1 MLKLKG
7 LISKDTID
15 KVFEYARVEEVISD
29 FIALKKTGANFKGLS
44 PFTNEKTPSFIVSPS
59 KQIWKDFSSGKGG
72 NVIAFLMEH
81 EQFNYPESVR
91 YLANKY
97 NIEVIE
103 TTDKFENVEERN
115 ARESLFI
122 INSFAQ
128 EYFQNILSKEDIVKD
143 YLINRGL
150 SASTIDN
157 FNIGFSP
164 DFKNSF
170 YNKSIENGF
179 TRDYLIDTGLV
190 IANEDN
196 YVDRFRGRIMFPIKS
211 ISGRILGFG
220 GRIINSNKKLAKY
233 INSPESKIYNKS
245 KTLYGIY
252 ESKQFI
258 VKDDVCYLVEG
269 YMDVVQL
276 HEHGIK
282 NVLASSGTSL
292 TKDQIILIKRLTSN
306 IVILF
311 DGDQAGLSASLR
323 SIDMILEEGLNV
335 RICPLPNGEDPDSFV
350 KKHKRNK
357 MINYIDEQSKDLIDF
372 ILSVNKEYKNDEDK
386 KVNII
391 KSILKSISL
400 IPDSLK
406 QEVYIKKLSSVLSID
421 ESSLFRSFSTIETAK
436 KIQKTK
442 IPNNSGDNLYKVKT
456 SKKEN
461 RSEYIYQLERQIISI
476 LLKYGA
482 EEIIFEDVILNKNE
496 KGDIV
501 ENKKEIRS
509 KVFEKIYLDL
519 QQDEIEFTH
528 EPFKEIYNKLI
539 NSFHNQ
545 NLVSIDS
552 FINDLEPSSSKI
564 VSDILINDEKY
575 QLHDWE
581 KKNIYVK
588 KIGSELSQLVNET
601 ILNMRRYLIDK
612 KINELQDNSNDN
624 KEKVLEEVMSYYSLK
639 KLLSAKLNRVV

>member
-1 MLKLKG
+1 

-15 KVFEYARVEEVISD
+15 KVFEFSRVEEVISD

-81 EQFNYPESVR
+81 EQFNYPESIR

-97 NIEVIE
+97 NIEIIE
-103 TTDKFENVEERN
+103 TAESAENVEERN
-115 ARESLFI
+115 ERESLFI
-122 INSFAQ
+122 INSYALS
-128 EYFQNILSKEDIVKD
+128 YFEEIYSKNDRIKK
-143 YLINRGL
+143 YLIDRGL
-150 SASTIDN
+150 SESTIQNFSLGYSNDSQNEFYKSASNKGYSDN
-157 FNIGFSP
+157 FL
-164 DFKNSF
+164 
-170 YNKSIENGF
+170 EE
-179 TRDYLIDTGLV
+179 TGLV
-190 IANEDN
+190 LSNADKKI
-196 YVDRFRGRIMFPIKS
+196 DRFRGRIIFPIKS
-211 ISGRILGFG
+211 IAGRIVGFG
-220 GRIINSNKKLAKY
+220 GRIVDSTKKIAKY

-258 VKDDVCYLVEG
+258 VRDDVCLLVEG
-269 YMDVVQL
+269 YMDVIQL

-306 IVILF
+306 IIILF

-335 RICPLPNGEDPDSFV
+335 KICSFPDGEDPDSFV
-350 KKHKRNK
+350 KKNK
-357 MINYIDEQSKDLIDF
+357 KDFMLDYVEKESKDFIDF
-372 ILSVNKEYKNDEDK
+372 KLDINSDFYNDEDK
-386 KVNII
+386 KVALI
-391 KSILKSISL
+391 KNILKSISL
-400 IPDSLK
+400 IPDPLK
-406 QEVYIKKLSSVLSID
+406 QEIYIKKLSSILEID
-421 ESSLFRSFSTIETAK
+421 EASLFRSFANIENSKSLKKSSRKLYRK
-436 KIQKTK
+436 KIV
-442 IPNNSGDNLYKVKT
+442 KVQSSKNENT
-456 SKKEN
+456 S
-461 RSEYIYQLERQIISI
+461 SYIYQLERQIISI

-482 EEIIFEDVILNKNE
+482 EEILFEDTRLSK
-496 KGDIV
+496 D
-501 ENKKEIRS
+501 ENGKVLETKKEIRS

-528 EPFKEIYNKLI
+528 SPFKDIYNKLI
-539 NSFHNQ
+539 NGFHNGTT
-545 NLVSIDS
+545 LSIEN
-552 FINDLEPSSSKI
+552 FINDLDSSSSKI

-581 KKNIYVK
+581 RKNIYVK

-601 ILNMRRYLIDK
+601 ILNMRRFLIDK
-612 KINELQDNSNDN
+612 KIIELQEFQKEDN
-624 KEKVLEEVMSYYSLK
+624 KNDILEQVMSYYKLK
-639 KLLSAKLNRVV
+639 KILSAKLNRVV

>member
-1 MLKLKG
+1 M
-7 LISKDTID
+7 ISKETID
-15 KVFEYARVEEVISD
+15 KVFEFARVEEVISD

-81 EQFNYPESVR
+81 EQFNYPESIR

-97 NIEVIE
+97 NIEIIE
-103 TTDKFENVEERN
+103 TNDKNENSEERN
-115 ARESLFI
+115 KRESLFI

-128 EYFQNILSKEDIVKD
+128 EYFQNVVLKEVDVKN
-143 YLINRGL
+143 YLKERGL
-150 SASTIDN
+150 SDSTIVN

-164 DFKNSF
+164 DKKNSF
-170 YNKSIENGF
+170 YKYASEKGF
-179 TRDYLIDTGLV
+179 STDYLIETGLV
-190 IANEDN
+190 ISNENN
-196 YVDRFRGRIMFPIKS
+196 YIDRFRGRIMFPIKS
-211 ISGRILGFG
+211 ISGRVIGFG
-220 GRIINSNKKLAKY
+220 GRIIDSNKKIAKY

-258 VKDDVCYLVEG
+258 VKNDVCFLVEG

-282 NVLASSGTSL
+282 NVLATSGTSL

-306 IVILF
+306 IIILF
-311 DGDQAGLSASLR
+311 DGDQAGLSASMR

-335 RICPLPNGEDPDSFV
+335 KICQFPDGEDPDSFV
-350 KKHKRNK
+350 KKYKHDK
-357 MINYIDEQSKDLIDF
+357 MIEYIDEESKDLIDF
-372 ILSVNKEYKNDEDK
+372 IISVNNEFEKDEDK
-386 KVNII
+386 KVDLI

-400 IPDSLK
+400 IPDLLK
-406 QEVYIKKLSSVLSID
+406 QEVYIKKLSSVLSIE
-421 ESSLFRSFSTIETAK
+421 ESSLFRSFSNIKVGKKLQKSKSRQYSKNIVKIES
-436 KIQKTK
+436 
-442 IPNNSGDNLYKVKT
+442 P
-456 SKKEN
+456 KKEDK
-461 RSEYIYQLERQIISI
+461 SGYIYQLERQIISI
-476 LLKYGA
+476 LLKYGV
-482 EEIIFEDVILNKNE
+482 EEIVFEDIFLNKNE

-501 ENKKEIRS
+501 ESRKEIRS
-509 KVFEKIYLDL
+509 KVYEKIYLDL

-528 EPFKEIYNKLI
+528 GPFKEIYNKLI

-545 NLVSIDS
+545 NLISIDS
-552 FINDLEPSSSKI
+552 FINDLEPNSSKI

-612 KINELQDNSNDN
+612 KIHELQDNSNN
-624 KEKVLEEVMSYYSLK
+624 ETNKVLEEVMSYYRLK

>member
-1 MLKLKG
+1 M
-7 LISKDTID
+7 ISKETID

-81 EQFNYPESVR
+81 EQFNYPESIR

-97 NIEVIE
+97 NIEIIE
-103 TTDKFENVEERN
+103 TTNKSENVEERN
-115 ARESLFI
+115 VRESLFI
-122 INSFAQ
+122 INSYAQ
-128 EYFQNILSKEDIVKD
+128 EFFQNILSKED
-143 YLINRGL
+143 N
-150 SASTIDN
+150 
-157 FNIGFSP
+157 
-164 DFKNSF
+164 
-170 YNKSIENGF
+170 
-179 TRDYLIDTGLV
+179 TRDYLIDRGLSDSTIENFSIGFSPDLKNSFYKNASENGFTKDYLIETGLV
-190 IANEDN
+190 ISNEDTHF
-196 YVDRFRGRIMFPIKS
+196 DRFRGRIMFPIKS

-220 GRIINSNKKLAKY
+220 GRIIDSNKKIAKY

-311 DGDQAGLSASLR
+311 DGDEAGLSASLR

-335 RICPLPNGEDPDSFV
+335 RICPFPDGEDPDSFV
-350 KKHKRNK
+350 KKNKRDK
-357 MINYIDEQSKDLIDF
+357 MVAYIDEQSKDLIDF
-372 ILSVNKEYKNDEDK
+372 ILSINKEYENDEDK
-386 KVNII
+386 KVALI

-421 ESSLFRSFSTIETAK
+421 ESSLFRSFSTIETGK
-436 KIQKTK
+436 KIQKAKTRNYSR
-442 IPNNSGDNLYKVKT
+442 NNVLKVET

-461 RSEYIYQLERQIISI
+461 TSEYIYQLERQIISI

-482 EEIIFEDVILNKNE
+482 EEILFEDIILNKNE

-501 ENKKEIRS
+501 ESKKQIRS

-528 EPFKEIYNKLI
+528 GPFKEIYNKLI
-539 NSFHNQ
+539 NSLHNQ
-545 NLVSIDS
+545 KLVSIDS
-552 FINDLEPSSSKI
+552 FINDLETNSSKI

-612 KINELQDNSNDN
+612 KITELQDNSKDD
-624 KEKVLEEVMSYYSLK
+624 KDEVLEEVMSYYSLK

>member
-1 MLKLKG
+1 M
-7 LISKDTID
+7 ISKDTID
-15 KVFEYARVEEVISD
+15 KVFEFSRVEEVISD

-81 EQFNYPESVR
+81 EQFNYPESIR

-97 NIEVIE
+97 NIEIIE
-103 TTDKFENVEERN
+103 TAESAENVEERN
-115 ARESLFI
+115 ERESLFI
-122 INSFAQ
+122 INSYALS
-128 EYFQNILSKEDIVKD
+128 YFEEIYSKNDRIKK
-143 YLINRGL
+143 YLIDRGL
-150 SASTIDN
+150 SESTIQNFSLGYSNDSQNEFYRSASNKGYSDN
-157 FNIGFSP
+157 FL
-164 DFKNSF
+164 
-170 YNKSIENGF
+170 EE
-179 TRDYLIDTGLV
+179 TGLV
-190 IANEDN
+190 LSTADKKI
-196 YVDRFRGRIMFPIKS
+196 DRFRGRIIFPIKS
-211 ISGRILGFG
+211 IAGRIVGFG
-220 GRIINSNKKLAKY
+220 GRIVDSTKKIAKY

-258 VKDDVCYLVEG
+258 VRDDVCLLVEG
-269 YMDVVQL
+269 YMDVIQL

-306 IVILF
+306 IIILF

-335 RICPLPNGEDPDSFV
+335 KICSFPDGEDPDSFV
-350 KKHKRNK
+350 KKNK
-357 MINYIDEQSKDLIDF
+357 KDFMLDYIKKESKDFIDF
-372 ILSVNKEYKNDEDK
+372 KLDINSDFHNDEDK
-386 KVNII
+386 KVALI
-391 KSILKSISL
+391 KNILKSISL

-406 QEVYIKKLSSVLSID
+406 QEVYIKKLSSILEID
-421 ESSLFRSFSTIETAK
+421 EASLFRSFANIENSKSLKKSSRKLYEK
-436 KIQKTK
+436 KIV
-442 IPNNSGDNLYKVKT
+442 KVQSSKNENT
-456 SKKEN
+456 S
-461 RSEYIYQLERQIISI
+461 SYIYQLERQIISI

-482 EEIIFEDVILNKNE
+482 EEILFEDTRLSK
-496 KGDIV
+496 D
-501 ENKKEIRS
+501 ENGKVLETKKEIRS

-528 EPFKEIYNKLI
+528 SPFKDIYNKLI
-539 NSFHNQ
+539 NGFHNGTT
-545 NLVSIDS
+545 LSIEN
-552 FINDLEPSSSKI
+552 FINDLDSSSSKI

-581 KKNIYVK
+581 RKNIYVK

-601 ILNMRRYLIDK
+601 ILNMRRFLIDK
-612 KINELQDNSNDN
+612 KIIELQEFQKEDN
-624 KEKVLEEVMSYYSLK
+624 KKDILEQVMSYYKLK
-639 KLLSAKLNRVV
+639 KVLSAKLNRVV

>member
-1 MLKLKG
+1 M
-7 LISKDTID
+7 ISKETID
-15 KVFEYARVEEVISD
+15 KVFEFARVEEVISD

-81 EQFNYPESVR
+81 EQFNYPESIR

-97 NIEVIE
+97 NIEIIE
-103 TTDKFENVEERN
+103 TNDKYENSEERN
-115 ARESLFI
+115 KRESLFI

-128 EYFQNILSKEDIVKD
+128 EYFQNVVLEEVDVKNYLKE
-143 YLINRGL
+143 RGL
-150 SASTIDN
+150 SDSTIVN

-164 DFKNSF
+164 DKKNSF
-170 YNKSIENGF
+170 YKYASEKGF
-179 TRDYLIDTGLV
+179 SADYLIETGLV
-190 IANEDN
+190 ISNEN
-196 YVDRFRGRIMFPIKS
+196 NNIDRFRGRIMFPIKS
-211 ISGRILGFG
+211 ISGRVIGFG
-220 GRIINSNKKLAKY
+220 GRIIDSNKKIAKY

-258 VKDDVCYLVEG
+258 VKNDVCFLVEG

-282 NVLASSGTSL
+282 NVLATSGTSL

-306 IVILF
+306 IIILF
-311 DGDQAGLSASLR
+311 DGDQAGLSASMR

-335 RICPLPNGEDPDSFV
+335 KICQFPDGEDPDSFV
-350 KKHKRNK
+350 KKYKHDK
-357 MINYIDEQSKDLIDF
+357 MIEYIDQESKDLIDF
-372 ILSVNKEYKNDEDK
+372 IISVNNEFEKDEDK
-386 KVNII
+386 KVDLI

-400 IPDSLK
+400 IPDLLK
-406 QEVYIKKLSSVLSID
+406 QEVYIKKLSSVLSIE
-421 ESSLFRSFSTIETAK
+421 ESSLFRSFSNIKVGK
-436 KIQKTK
+436 KIQKSKSRQYSKNIVK
-442 IPNNSGDNLYKVKT
+442 IESP
-456 SKKEN
+456 KKEDK
-461 RSEYIYQLERQIISI
+461 SGYIYQLERQIISI
-476 LLKYGA
+476 LLKYGV
-482 EEIIFEDVILNKNE
+482 EEIVFEDIFLNKNE

-501 ENKKEIRS
+501 ESRKEIRS
-509 KVFEKIYLDL
+509 KVYEKIYLDL

-528 EPFKEIYNKLI
+528 GPFKEIYNKLI

-545 NLVSIDS
+545 NLISIDS
-552 FINDLEPSSSKI
+552 FINDLEPNSSKI

-612 KINELQDNSNDN
+612 KIHELQDNSNN
-624 KEKVLEEVMSYYSLK
+624 ETNKVLEEVMSYYRLK

>member
-1 MLKLKG
+1 M
-7 LISKDTID
+7 ISKDTID
-15 KVFEYARVEEVISD
+15 KVFEFSRVEEVVSD

-81 EQFNYPESVR
+81 EQFNYPESIR

-97 NIEVIE
+97 NIEIIE
-103 TTDKFENVEERN
+103 TAESAENVEERN
-115 ARESLFI
+115 ERESLFI
-122 INSFAQ
+122 INSYALS
-128 EYFQNILSKEDIVKD
+128 YFEEIYSKNDRIKK
-143 YLINRGL
+143 YLIDRGL
-150 SASTIDN
+150 SESTIQNFSLGYSNDFQNEFYKSASNKGYSDN
-157 FNIGFSP
+157 FL
-164 DFKNSF
+164 
-170 YNKSIENGF
+170 EE
-179 TRDYLIDTGLV
+179 TGLV
-190 IANEDN
+190 LSNANKKI
-196 YVDRFRGRIMFPIKS
+196 DRFRGRIIFPIKS
-211 ISGRILGFG
+211 IAGRIVGFG
-220 GRIINSNKKLAKY
+220 GRIVDSTKKIAKY

-258 VKDDVCYLVEG
+258 VRDDVCLLVEG
-269 YMDVVQL
+269 YMDVIQL

-306 IVILF
+306 IIILF

-335 RICPLPNGEDPDSFV
+335 KICSFPDGEDPDSFV
-350 KKHKRNK
+350 KKNK
-357 MINYIDEQSKDLIDF
+357 KDFMLDYVEKESKDFIDF
-372 ILSVNKEYKNDEDK
+372 KLDINSDFHNDEDK
-386 KVNII
+386 KVALI
-391 KSILKSISL
+391 KNILKSISL

-406 QEVYIKKLSSVLSID
+406 QEIYIKKLSSILEID
-421 ESSLFRSFSTIETAK
+421 EASLFRSFANIENSKSLKKSSGKFYRK
-436 KIQKTK
+436 KIVKVQSSK
-442 IPNNSGDNLYKVKT
+442 NENS
-456 SKKEN
+456 S
-461 RSEYIYQLERQIISI
+461 SYIYQLERQIISI

-482 EEIIFEDVILNKNE
+482 EEILFEDTRLSK
-496 KGDIV
+496 D
-501 ENKKEIRS
+501 ENGKVLETKKEIRS

-528 EPFKEIYNKLI
+528 SPFKDIYNKLI
-539 NSFHNQ
+539 NGFHNGTT
-545 NLVSIDS
+545 LSIEN
-552 FINDLEPSSSKI
+552 FINDLDSSSSKI

-581 KKNIYVK
+581 RKNIYVK

-601 ILNMRRYLIDK
+601 ILNMRRFLIDK
-612 KINELQDNSNDN
+612 KIIELQEFQKEDN
-624 KEKVLEEVMSYYSLK
+624 KNDILEQVMSYYKLK
-639 KLLSAKLNRVV
+639 KILSAKLNRVV

>member
-1 MLKLKG
+1 M
-7 LISKDTID
+7 ISKDTID
-15 KVFEYARVEEVISD
+15 KVFEFARVEEVISD

-81 EQFNYPESVR
+81 EQFNYPESIR

-97 NIEVIE
+97 NIEIIE
-103 TTDKFENVEERN
+103 TNDKYENSEERN
-115 ARESLFI
+115 KRESLFI

-128 EYFQNILSKEDIVKD
+128 EYFQNVVLEEVDVKNYLKE
-143 YLINRGL
+143 RGL
-150 SASTIDN
+150 SDSTIVN

-164 DFKNSF
+164 DKKNSF
-170 YNKSIENGF
+170 YTNASEKGFSI
-179 TRDYLIDTGLV
+179 DYLIETGLV
-190 IANEDN
+190 ISNENN
-196 YVDRFRGRIMFPIKS
+196 YIDRFRGRIMFPIKS
-211 ISGRILGFG
+211 ISGRVIGFG
-220 GRIINSNKKLAKY
+220 GRIIDSNKKIAKY

-258 VKDDVCYLVEG
+258 VKNDVCFLVEG

-282 NVLASSGTSL
+282 NVLATSGTSL

-306 IVILF
+306 IIILF
-311 DGDQAGLSASLR
+311 DGDQAGLSASMR

-335 RICPLPNGEDPDSFV
+335 KICQFPDGEDPDSFV
-350 KKHKRNK
+350 KKYKHDK
-357 MINYIDEQSKDLIDF
+357 MIEYIDEESKDLIDF
-372 ILSVNKEYKNDEDK
+372 IISVNNEFEKDEDK
-386 KVNII
+386 KVDLI

-400 IPDSLK
+400 IPDLLK
-406 QEVYIKKLSSVLSID
+406 QEVYIKKLSSVLSIE
-421 ESSLFRSFSTIETAK
+421 ESSLFRSFSNIKVGKKLQKSKSRQYSKNIVKIES
-436 KIQKTK
+436 
-442 IPNNSGDNLYKVKT
+442 P
-456 SKKEN
+456 KKEDK
-461 RSEYIYQLERQIISI
+461 SGYIYQLERQIISI
-476 LLKYGA
+476 LLKYGV
-482 EEIIFEDVILNKNE
+482 EEIVFEDIFLNKNE

-501 ENKKEIRS
+501 ESRKEIRS
-509 KVFEKIYLDL
+509 KVYEKIYLDL

-528 EPFKEIYNKLI
+528 GPFKEIYNKLI

-545 NLVSIDS
+545 NLISIDS
-552 FINDLEPSSSKI
+552 FINDLEPNSSKI

-612 KINELQDNSNDN
+612 KIHELQDNSNN
-624 KEKVLEEVMSYYSLK
+624 ETNKVLEEVMSYYRLK

>member
-1 MLKLKG
+1 

-15 KVFEYARVEEVISD
+15 KVFEFSRVEEVISD

-81 EQFNYPESVR
+81 EQFNYPESIR

-97 NIEVIE
+97 NIEIIE
-103 TTDKFENVEERN
+103 TAESAENVEERN
-115 ARESLFI
+115 ERESLFI
-122 INSFAQ
+122 INSYALS
-128 EYFQNILSKEDIVKD
+128 YFEEIYSKNDRIKK
-143 YLINRGL
+143 YLIDRGL
-150 SASTIDN
+150 SESTIQNFSLGYSNDSQNEFYKSASNKGYSDN
-157 FNIGFSP
+157 FL
-164 DFKNSF
+164 
-170 YNKSIENGF
+170 EE
-179 TRDYLIDTGLV
+179 TGLV
-190 IANEDN
+190 LSNADKKI
-196 YVDRFRGRIMFPIKS
+196 DRFRGRIIFPIKS
-211 ISGRILGFG
+211 IAGRIVGFG
-220 GRIINSNKKLAKY
+220 GRIVDSTKKIAKY

-258 VKDDVCYLVEG
+258 VRDDVCLLVEG
-269 YMDVVQL
+269 YMDVIQL

-306 IVILF
+306 IIILF

-335 RICPLPNGEDPDSFV
+335 KICSFPDGEDPDSFV
-350 KKHKRNK
+350 KKNK
-357 MINYIDEQSKDLIDF
+357 KDFMLDYIEKESKDFIDF
-372 ILSVNKEYKNDEDK
+372 KLDINSDFHNDEDK
-386 KVNII
+386 KVALI
-391 KSILKSISL
+391 KNILKSISL

-406 QEVYIKKLSSVLSID
+406 QEIYIKKLSSILEID
-421 ESSLFRSFSTIETAK
+421 EASLFRSFANIENSKSLKKSSRKFYRK
-436 KIQKTK
+436 KIV
-442 IPNNSGDNLYKVKT
+442 KVQSSKNENT
-456 SKKEN
+456 S
-461 RSEYIYQLERQIISI
+461 SYIYQLERQIISI

-482 EEIIFEDVILNKNE
+482 EEILFEDTRLSK
-496 KGDIV
+496 D
-501 ENKKEIRS
+501 ENGKVLETKKEIRS

-528 EPFKEIYNKLI
+528 SPFKDIYNKLI
-539 NSFHNQ
+539 NGFHNGTT
-545 NLVSIDS
+545 LSIEN
-552 FINDLEPSSSKI
+552 FINDLDSSSSKI

-581 KKNIYVK
+581 RKNIYVK

-601 ILNMRRYLIDK
+601 ILNMRRFLIDK
-612 KINELQDNSNDN
+612 KIIELQEFQKEDN
-624 KEKVLEEVMSYYSLK
+624 KNDILEQVMSYYKLK
-639 KLLSAKLNRVV
+639 KILSAKLNRVV

>member
-1 MLKLKG
+1 M
-7 LISKDTID
+7 ISKDTID
-15 KVFEYARVEEVISD
+15 KVFEFSRVEEVISD

-81 EQFNYPESVR
+81 EQFNYPESIR

-97 NIEVIE
+97 NIEIIE
-103 TTDKFENVEERN
+103 TAESAENVEERN
-115 ARESLFI
+115 ERESLFI
-122 INSFAQ
+122 INSYALS
-128 EYFQNILSKEDIVKD
+128 YFEEIYSKNDRIKK
-143 YLINRGL
+143 YLIDRGL
-150 SASTIDN
+150 SESTIQNFSLGYSNDSQNEFYKSASNKGYSDN
-157 FNIGFSP
+157 FL
-164 DFKNSF
+164 
-170 YNKSIENGF
+170 EE
-179 TRDYLIDTGLV
+179 TGLV
-190 IANEDN
+190 LSTADKKI
-196 YVDRFRGRIMFPIKS
+196 DRFRGRIIFPIKS
-211 ISGRILGFG
+211 IAGRIVGFG
-220 GRIINSNKKLAKY
+220 GRIVDSTKKIAKY

-258 VKDDVCYLVEG
+258 VRDDVCLLVEG
-269 YMDVVQL
+269 YMDVIQL

-306 IVILF
+306 IIILF

-335 RICPLPNGEDPDSFV
+335 KICSFPDGEDPDSFV
-350 KKHKRNK
+350 KKNK
-357 MINYIDEQSKDLIDF
+357 KDFMLDYVEKESKDFIDF
-372 ILSVNKEYKNDEDK
+372 KLDINSDFHNDEDK
-386 KVNII
+386 KVALI
-391 KSILKSISL
+391 KNILKSISL

-406 QEVYIKKLSSVLSID
+406 QEIYIKKLSSILEID
-421 ESSLFRSFSTIETAK
+421 EASLFRSFANIENSKSLKKSSRKFYRK
-436 KIQKTK
+436 KIV
-442 IPNNSGDNLYKVKT
+442 KVESSKNKNT
-456 SKKEN
+456 S
-461 RSEYIYQLERQIISI
+461 SYIYQLERQIISI

-482 EEIIFEDVILNKNE
+482 EEILFEDTRLSK
-496 KGDIV
+496 D
-501 ENKKEIRS
+501 ENGKVLETKKEIRS

-528 EPFKEIYNKLI
+528 SPFKDIYNKLI
-539 NSFHNQ
+539 NGFHNGTT
-545 NLVSIDS
+545 LSIEN
-552 FINDLEPSSSKI
+552 FINDLDSSSSKI

-581 KKNIYVK
+581 RKNIYVK

-601 ILNMRRYLIDK
+601 ILNMRRFLIDK
-612 KINELQDNSNDN
+612 KIIELQEFQKEDN
-624 KEKVLEEVMSYYSLK
+624 KNDILEQVMSYYKLK
-639 KLLSAKLNRVV
+639 KILSAKLNRVV

>member
-1 MLKLKG
+1 M
-7 LISKDTID
+7 ISKDTID
-15 KVFEYARVEEVISD
+15 KVFEFSRVEEVISD

-81 EQFNYPESVR
+81 EQFNYPESIR

-97 NIEVIE
+97 NIEIIE
-103 TTDKFENVEERN
+103 TAESAENVEERN
-115 ARESLFI
+115 ERESLFI
-122 INSFAQ
+122 INSYALS
-128 EYFQNILSKEDIVKD
+128 YFEEIYSKNDRIKK
-143 YLINRGL
+143 YLIDRGL
-150 SASTIDN
+150 SESTIQNFSLGYSNDSQNEFYKSASNMGYSDN
-157 FNIGFSP
+157 FL
-164 DFKNSF
+164 
-170 YNKSIENGF
+170 EE
-179 TRDYLIDTGLV
+179 TGLV
-190 IANEDN
+190 LSNADKKI
-196 YVDRFRGRIMFPIKS
+196 DRFRGRIIFPIKS
-211 ISGRILGFG
+211 IAGRIVGFG
-220 GRIINSNKKLAKY
+220 GRIVDSTKKIAKY

-258 VKDDVCYLVEG
+258 VRDDVCLLVEG
-269 YMDVVQL
+269 YMDVIQL

-306 IVILF
+306 IIILF

-335 RICPLPNGEDPDSFV
+335 KICSFPDGEDPDSFV
-350 KKHKRNK
+350 KKNK
-357 MINYIDEQSKDLIDF
+357 KDFMLDYVEKESKDFIDF
-372 ILSVNKEYKNDEDK
+372 KLDINSDFHNDEDK
-386 KVNII
+386 KVALI
-391 KSILKSISL
+391 KNILKSISL

-406 QEVYIKKLSSVLSID
+406 QEIYIKKLSSILEID
-421 ESSLFRSFSTIETAK
+421 EASLFRSFANIENSKSLKKSSRKLYGK
-436 KIQKTK
+436 KIV
-442 IPNNSGDNLYKVKT
+442 KVQSSKNENT
-456 SKKEN
+456 S
-461 RSEYIYQLERQIISI
+461 SYIYQLERQIISI

-482 EEIIFEDVILNKNE
+482 EEILFEDTRLSK
-496 KGDIV
+496 D
-501 ENKKEIRS
+501 ENGKVLETKKEIRS

-528 EPFKEIYNKLI
+528 SPFKDIYNKLI
-539 NSFHNQ
+539 NGFHNGTT
-545 NLVSIDS
+545 LSIEN
-552 FINDLEPSSSKI
+552 FINDLDSSSSKI

-581 KKNIYVK
+581 RKNIYVK

-601 ILNMRRYLIDK
+601 ILNMRRFLIDK
-612 KINELQDNSNDN
+612 KIIELQEFQKEDN
-624 KEKVLEEVMSYYSLK
+624 KNDILEQVMSYYKLK
-639 KLLSAKLNRVV
+639 KILSAKLNRVV

>member
-1 MLKLKG
+1 M
-7 LISKDTID
+7 ISKDTID
-15 KVFEYARVEEVISD
+15 KVFEFSRVEEVISD

-81 EQFNYPESVR
+81 EQFNYPESIR

-97 NIEVIE
+97 NIEIIE
-103 TTDKFENVEERN
+103 TAESAENVEERN
-115 ARESLFI
+115 ERESLFI
-122 INSFAQ
+122 INSYALS
-128 EYFQNILSKEDIVKD
+128 YFEEIYSKNDRIKK
-143 YLINRGL
+143 YLIDRGL
-150 SASTIDN
+150 SESTIQNFSLGYSNDSQNEFYKSASNKGYSDN
-157 FNIGFSP
+157 FL
-164 DFKNSF
+164 
-170 YNKSIENGF
+170 EE
-179 TRDYLIDTGLV
+179 TGLV
-190 IANEDN
+190 LSTADKKI
-196 YVDRFRGRIMFPIKS
+196 DRFRGRIIFPIKS
-211 ISGRILGFG
+211 IAGRIVGFG
-220 GRIINSNKKLAKY
+220 GRIVDSTKKIAKY

-258 VKDDVCYLVEG
+258 VRDDICLLVEG
-269 YMDVVQL
+269 YMDVIQL

-306 IVILF
+306 IIILF

-335 RICPLPNGEDPDSFV
+335 KICSFPDGEDPDSFV
-350 KKHKRNK
+350 KKNK
-357 MINYIDEQSKDLIDF
+357 KDFMLDYVEKESKDFIDF
-372 ILSVNKEYKNDEDK
+372 KLDINSDFHNDEDK
-386 KVNII
+386 KVALI
-391 KSILKSISL
+391 KNILKSISL

-406 QEVYIKKLSSVLSID
+406 QEIYIKKLSSILEID
-421 ESSLFRSFSTIETAK
+421 EASLFRSFANIENSKSLKKSSRKFYRK
-436 KIQKTK
+436 KIV
-442 IPNNSGDNLYKVKT
+442 KVQSSKNENT
-456 SKKEN
+456 S
-461 RSEYIYQLERQIISI
+461 SYIYQLERQIISI

-482 EEIIFEDVILNKNE
+482 EEILFEDTRLSK
-496 KGDIV
+496 D
-501 ENKKEIRS
+501 ENGKVLETKKEIRS

-528 EPFKEIYNKLI
+528 SPFKDIYNKLI
-539 NSFHNQ
+539 NGFHNGTT
-545 NLVSIDS
+545 LSIEN
-552 FINDLEPSSSKI
+552 FINDLDSSSSKI

-581 KKNIYVK
+581 RKNIYVK

-601 ILNMRRYLIDK
+601 ILNMRRFLIDK
-612 KINELQDNSNDN
+612 KIIELQEFQKEDN
-624 KEKVLEEVMSYYSLK
+624 KNDILEQVMSYYKLK
-639 KLLSAKLNRVV
+639 KILSAKLNRVV

>member
-1 MLKLKG
+1 M
-7 LISKDTID
+7 ISKETID
-15 KVFEYARVEEVISD
+15 KVFEFARVEEVISD

-81 EQFNYPESVR
+81 EQFNYPESIR

-97 NIEVIE
+97 NIEIIE
-103 TTDKFENVEERN
+103 TNDKNENSEERN
-115 ARESLFI
+115 KRESLFI

-128 EYFQNILSKEDIVKD
+128 EYFQNVVLKEVDVKN
-143 YLINRGL
+143 YLKERGL
-150 SASTIDN
+150 SDSTIVN

-164 DFKNSF
+164 DKKNSF
-170 YNKSIENGF
+170 YKNASEKGFSI
-179 TRDYLIDTGLV
+179 DYLIETGLV
-190 IANEDN
+190 ISNEN
-196 YVDRFRGRIMFPIKS
+196 NHIDRFRGRIMFPIKS
-211 ISGRILGFG
+211 ISGRVIGFG
-220 GRIINSNKKLAKY
+220 GRIIDSNKKIAKY

-258 VKDDVCYLVEG
+258 VKNDLCFLVEG

-282 NVLASSGTSL
+282 NVLATSGTSL

-306 IVILF
+306 IIILF
-311 DGDQAGLSASLR
+311 DGDQAGLSASMR

-335 RICPLPNGEDPDSFV
+335 KICQFPDGEDPDSFV
-350 KKHKRNK
+350 KKYKHDK
-357 MINYIDEQSKDLIDF
+357 MIEYIDQESKDLIDF
-372 ILSVNKEYKNDEDK
+372 IISVNNEFEKDEDK
-386 KVNII
+386 KVDLI

-400 IPDSLK
+400 IPDLLK
-406 QEVYIKKLSSVLSID
+406 QEVYIKKLSSVLSIE
-421 ESSLFRSFSTIETAK
+421 ESSLFRSFSNIKVGKKLQKSKSRQYSKNIVKIES
-436 KIQKTK
+436 
-442 IPNNSGDNLYKVKT
+442 P
-456 SKKEN
+456 KKEDK
-461 RSEYIYQLERQIISI
+461 SGYIYQLERQIISI
-476 LLKYGA
+476 LLKYGV
-482 EEIIFEDVILNKNE
+482 EEIVFEDIFLNKNE

-501 ENKKEIRS
+501 ESRKEIRS
-509 KVFEKIYLDL
+509 KVYEKIYLDL

-528 EPFKEIYNKLI
+528 GPFKEIYNKLI

-545 NLVSIDS
+545 NLISIDS
-552 FINDLEPSSSKI
+552 FINDLEPNSSKI

-612 KINELQDNSNDN
+612 KIHELQDNSNN
-624 KEKVLEEVMSYYSLK
+624 ETNKVLEEVMSYYRLK

>member
-1 MLKLKG
+1 M
-7 LISKDTID
+7 ISKETID
-15 KVFEYARVEEVISD
+15 KVFEFARVEEVISD
-29 FIALKKTGANFKGLS
+29 FIALKKTGANYKGLS

-81 EQFNYPESVR
+81 EQFNYPESIR

-97 NIEVIE
+97 NIEIIE
-103 TTDKFENVEERN
+103 TTDKYENSEERN
-115 ARESLFI
+115 KRESLFI

-128 EYFQNILSKEDIVKD
+128 EYFQNVVLKEVEVKN
-143 YLINRGL
+143 YLKERGL
-150 SASTIDN
+150 SDSTIVN

-164 DFKNSF
+164 DKKNSF
-170 YNKSIENGF
+170 YTNASEKGF
-179 TRDYLIDTGLV
+179 STDYLIETGLV
-190 IANEDN
+190 ISNEN
-196 YVDRFRGRIMFPIKS
+196 NHIDRFRGRIMFPIKS
-211 ISGRILGFG
+211 ISGRVIGFG
-220 GRIINSNKKLAKY
+220 GRIIDSNKKIAKY

-245 KTLYGIY
+245 KILYGIY

-258 VKDDVCYLVEG
+258 VKNDVCFLVEG

-282 NVLASSGTSL
+282 NVLATSGTSL

-306 IVILF
+306 IIILF
-311 DGDQAGLSASLR
+311 DGDQAGLSASMR

-335 RICPLPNGEDPDSFV
+335 KICQFPDGEDPDSFV
-350 KKHKRNK
+350 KKYKHDK
-357 MINYIDEQSKDLIDF
+357 MIEYIDEQSKDLIDF
-372 ILSVNKEYKNDEDK
+372 IISVNNEFEKDEDK
-386 KVNII
+386 KVDLI

-400 IPDSLK
+400 IPDPLK
-406 QEVYIKKLSSVLSID
+406 QEVYIKKLSSVLSIE
-421 ESSLFRSFSTIETAK
+421 ESSLFRSFSNIKVGKKLQKSKSRQYSKNILKIES
-436 KIQKTK
+436 
-442 IPNNSGDNLYKVKT
+442 P
-456 SKKEN
+456 KKEDK
-461 RSEYIYQLERQIISI
+461 SGYIYQLERQIISI
-476 LLKYGA
+476 LLKYGV
-482 EEIIFEDVILNKNE
+482 EEIVFEDIFLNKNE

-501 ENKKEIRS
+501 ESRKEIRS
-509 KVFEKIYLDL
+509 KVYEKIYLDL

-528 EPFKEIYNKLI
+528 GPFKEIYNKLI

-545 NLVSIDS
+545 NLISIDS
-552 FINDLEPSSSKI
+552 FINDLEPNSSKI

-612 KINELQDNSNDN
+612 KIHELQDNSNN
-624 KEKVLEEVMSYYSLK
+624 ETNKVLEEVMSYYRLK

>member
-1 MLKLKG
+1 M
-7 LISKDTID
+7 ISKDTID
-15 KVFEYARVEEVISD
+15 KVFEFSRVEEVISD

-81 EQFNYPESVR
+81 EQFNYPESIR

-97 NIEVIE
+97 NIEIIE
-103 TTDKFENVEERN
+103 TAESAENVEERN
-115 ARESLFI
+115 ERESLFI
-122 INSFAQ
+122 INSYALS
-128 EYFQNILSKEDIVKD
+128 YFEEIYSKNDRIKK
-143 YLINRGL
+143 YLIDRGL
-150 SASTIDN
+150 SESTIQNFSLGYSNDFQNEFYKSASNKGYSDN
-157 FNIGFSP
+157 FL
-164 DFKNSF
+164 
-170 YNKSIENGF
+170 EE
-179 TRDYLIDTGLV
+179 TGLV
-190 IANEDN
+190 LSNADKKI
-196 YVDRFRGRIMFPIKS
+196 DRFRGRIIFPIKS
-211 ISGRILGFG
+211 IAGRIVGFG
-220 GRIINSNKKLAKY
+220 GRIVDSTKKIAKY

-258 VKDDVCYLVEG
+258 VRDDVCLLVEG
-269 YMDVVQL
+269 YMDVIQL

-306 IVILF
+306 IIILF

-335 RICPLPNGEDPDSFV
+335 KICSFPDGEDPDSFV
-350 KKHKRNK
+350 KKNK
-357 MINYIDEQSKDLIDF
+357 KDFMLDYVEKESKDFIDF
-372 ILSVNKEYKNDEDK
+372 KLDINSDFHNDEDK
-386 KVNII
+386 KVALI
-391 KSILKSISL
+391 KNILKSISL

-406 QEVYIKKLSSVLSID
+406 QEIYIKKLSSILEID
-421 ESSLFRSFSTIETAK
+421 EASLFRSFANIENSKSLKKSSRKFYRK
-436 KIQKTK
+436 KIV
-442 IPNNSGDNLYKVKT
+442 KVQSSKNENT
-456 SKKEN
+456 S
-461 RSEYIYQLERQIISI
+461 SYIYQLERQIISI

-482 EEIIFEDVILNKNE
+482 EEILFEDTRLSK
-496 KGDIV
+496 D
-501 ENKKEIRS
+501 ENGKVLETKKEIRS

-528 EPFKEIYNKLI
+528 SPFKDIYNKLI
-539 NSFHNQ
+539 NGFHNGTT
-545 NLVSIDS
+545 LSIEN
-552 FINDLEPSSSKI
+552 FINDLDSSSSKI

-581 KKNIYVK
+581 RKNIYVK

-601 ILNMRRYLIDK
+601 ILNMRRFLIDK
-612 KINELQDNSNDN
+612 KIIELQEFQKEDN
-624 KEKVLEEVMSYYSLK
+624 KNDILEQVMSYYKLK
-639 KLLSAKLNRVV
+639 KILSAKLNRVV